1 MKIRIKKTWTKWLGI
16 CILALI
22 GGTARAQQMI
32 TVSQNAAMTQNVTT
46 LNGKAGVIF
55 VANSDDMVITTS
67 INKDPQ
73 SPKAVKVGNQF
84 RYEMIIDISGSN
96 DRYFTIAKYGTT
108 NRYKTGKIALSANK
122 QLFFDIEQVE
132 NGIDL
137 KIDPNA
143 NDHWLNGKKGEAL
156 IVFNSKIKLKI
167 NCPNLKHT
175 IRSGRSMAG
184 TYLDSLIFDANQ
196 YKALAQKEMVLN
208 EELESAQKRRDREA
222 ETLDDATYD
231 SLLIKIP
238 QLNEEL
244 NKVMNDLSNM
254 LHIELSGDRTNKI
267 IVDYN
272 QLKGK
277 KPSDL
282 IRYNIVVLNEVKEV
296 FKTKY
301 EELSHQALTHMKN
314 RDYKTA
320 QQYYEDAANQKDASD
335 ADKETARNS
344 AEKMAKMAEFKDSA
358 DYYAAQIYEL
368 SRSDKKVDKKALFG
382 LMDMVA
388 ESYNALYHETG
399 DQYYKDEADK
409 MLAQKT
415 KIGIVIKGKTVMSE
429 YKGGILK
436 EYPLTN
442 VYVYGCQVS
451 KNEMTEKEMEKK
463 KYPHK
468 GELIT
473 TITSPDGKFSFTM
486 QPNQYKTLIFEAFNN
501 KDIESNKAIKVEGRV
516 DDRNIKVRLP
526 KD

>member
-1 MKIRIKKTWTKWLGI
+1 MKIVNRIVT
-16 CILALI
+16 CILLVI
-22 GGTARAQQMI
+22 GSATAYAQQML
-32 TVSQNAAMTQNVTT
+32 TVSQNAAMTQNVGS
-46 LNGKAGVIF
+46 LNGKASVVF
-55 VANSDDMVITTS
+55 VANSNDMVITSS

-73 SPKAVKVGNQF
+73 SPKAIKAGNQF

-96 DRYFTIAKYGTT
+96 ARYFTITKYGTT
-108 NRYKTGKIALSANK
+108 NSHKTGKVILSPNK
-122 QLFFDIEQVE
+122 QLYFIIDQVE

-137 KIDPNA
+137 KLDPNS
-143 NDHWLNGKKGEAL
+143 NMGWINGKKGQAL
-156 IVFNSKIKLKI
+156 IEFNSKIKLKI
-167 NCPNLKHT
+167 HCPNLKHT
-175 IRSGRSMAG
+175 IRSGRSVAG

-196 YKALAQKEMVLN
+196 YAELAQKEAQIS
-208 EELESAQKRRDREA
+208 EELENANKRMEKEA
-222 ETLDDATYD
+222 ETMDDATYNA
-231 SLLIKIP
+231 LKVRIP
-238 QLNEEL
+238 NLEEEL
-244 NKVMNDLSNM
+244 NKISVQLANILK
-254 LHIELSGDRTNKI
+254 IEVSGEKTNRMVI
-267 IVDYN
+267 NYN
-272 QLKGK
+272 EIKGMS
-277 KPSDL
+277 PMSFL
-282 IRYNIVVLNEVKEV
+282 RYNIVVLNEVKEV

-320 QQYYEDAANQKDASD
+320 QQYYEDAANQKDAS
-335 ADKETARNS
+335 ASDKETARNS

-358 DYYAAQIYEL
+358 DNHAAQIYEL
-368 SRSDKKVDKKALFG
+368 SRSDKMVDKKVLFN

-399 DQYYKDEADK
+399 DYYYKEEADK

-451 KNEMTEKEMEKK
+451 KNEMTEKEMEKR
-463 KYPHK
+463 KYPNK

-473 TITSPDGKFSFTM
+473 TITSIDGKFSFTIH
-486 QPNQYKTLIFEAFNN
+486 PNQYKTLIFEAFNN
-501 KDIESNKAIKVEGRV
+501 KDIKLNKAIKIEGRV
-516 DDRNIKVRLP
+516 DDRNIKIRLP